1 MRFAVGLLAC
11 AGAMNLALAED
22 PPAAP
27 ANPAATSAPASS
39 ATTSATATAAS
50 AAQPAADAKAAAAA
64 EQADALEKH
73 FLSEGYSLEMHHG
86 EKMYCRREQ
95 ELGSRLGAKKYC
107 STGEQL
113 AETER
118 QAQRAMDAATW
129 QKSNPSGK

>member
-50 AAQPAADAKAAAAA
+50 AQPAADAKATAAA